1 MKYYAVRIGKTPG
14 IYHSWEKCKLN
25 VDNYPG
31 AVFKSFKSLFDA
43 ADYMN
48 DILHNDCVCDD
59 SVNTDNITHD
69 AMDVNANVI
78 YCDGGC
84 NAYTKSFGNCA
95 FASIVNYL
103 GNDLI
108 EQYKHL
114 FIDLE
119 QNIINVNLPVGNRH
133 IIKVSFNDCKHQQN
147 NGAELIA
154 LIGAYR
160 IAISTSTTK
169 QFINVIMCDSD
180 LLIKHWSK
188 KIPTK
193 HLEMDPIK
201 VQYIKELIRLR
212 IIAEK
217 KGIQLVKISG
227 SKNFADLGFHK

>member
-14 IYHSWEKCKLN
+14 IYHSWEKCKIN

-43 ADYMN
+43 DDYMN
-48 DILHNDCVCDD
+48 EILLENDI
-59 SVNTDNITHD
+59 VNAVNITHD

-95 FASIVNYL
+95 FASVVNYI
-103 GNDLI
+103 GIDLI

-114 FIDLE
+114 LVDLD
-119 QNIINVNLPVGNRH
+119 QNIIIVDLPVGARH
-133 IIKVSFNDCKHQQN
+133 VVKVSFNDCKHQQN

-160 IAISTSTTK
+160 IAISTSTNN

-201 VQYIKELIRLR
+201 LQYIKELIHLR

-227 SKNFADLGFHK
+227 SKNLADLGFHK